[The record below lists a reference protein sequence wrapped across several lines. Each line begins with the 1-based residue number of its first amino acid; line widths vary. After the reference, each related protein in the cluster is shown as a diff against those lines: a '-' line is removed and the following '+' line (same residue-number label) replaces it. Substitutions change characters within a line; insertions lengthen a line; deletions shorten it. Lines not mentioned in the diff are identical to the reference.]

1 MRRIGIAL
9 LLAAGLTALVRP
21 ASAQAPAAAT
31 ETVSAFGDVLE
42 VRVVNLEVVVTDAEG
57 KRVPGLQRGD
67 FRLLVD
73 GKAVPIHYFT
83 EVREG
88 QALSPEADSETAAAS
103 PPALAEGGS
112 VGTSYLVFIDNLFSL
127 RVRRDEVLKSLKEEV
142 ARMGPE
148 DRMAIVAY
156 DGKRLERL
164 SPWSGSAAELTSAI
178 DAAMALKAHGI
189 EEKAELGSMESSRR
203 LSTFLPAIGT
213 VGNAPGSS
221 TPSGARTREMDLD
234 QIAYAQRLADRLERS
249 VMASVSAL
257 RAFSSAPGRKV
268 MLLLAGGWPY
278 APGSYATNHF
288 GPIYDPRLPWRN
300 EHYAPLTDTANRL
313 GYTIYPVDVPGLEAV
328 GPDASSA
335 VSTFGEWDVR
345 EEEVHSALTYIAS
358 RTGGLALI
366 NAARRTALGRVQ
378 ADTRSYYWLG
388 ISPSWRQDDQRH
400 RMQVEVLRPGL
411 KVRSRHSVLDLS
423 RQAEVT
429 MMVEHALLFGGAGTA
444 QMPMQAG
451 KPARSGR
458 KEMEL
463 PVSLAIPLSSITVL
477 PVDRKYATDLEL
489 RFAAMD
495 ERGDRSDVPVIPL
508 HLTFDTPPP
517 AGGGHIRYD
526 TVLKLRRIEQHL
538 IATLYDPLSGKI
550 TTAEIDVKP

>member
-1 MRRIGIAL
+1 MRRIGTAL

-21 ASAQAPAAAT
+21 ASAQSPAAST
-31 ETVSAFGDVLE
+31 EPVSAFGDILE

-73 GKAVPIHYFT
+73 GKEVPIHYFT

-88 QALSPEADSETAAAS
+88 QALSPEATAEAAPAA
-103 PPALAEGGS
+103 PPALSESGP
-112 VGTSYLVFIDNLFSL
+112 VGTSYLVFIDDLFSL

-142 ARMGPE
+142 ARLGPE

-164 SPWSGSAAELTSAI
+164 CAWTGSPAELTAAI
-178 DAAMALKAHGI
+178 DAAMARKAHGI
-189 EEKAELGSMESSRR
+189 EQRAEVQAMESSRR
-203 LSTFLPAIGT
+203 LSTNLPAIGT
-213 VGNAPGSS
+213 VQNAPDSS
-221 TPSGARTREMDLD
+221 NPSGARTSRLDLD
-234 QIAYAQRLADRLERS
+234 QLAYAQQLTDRIERA
-249 VMASVSAL
+249 VMAAVSTL
-257 RAFSSAPGRKV
+257 RAFGSAPGRKV
-268 MLLLAGGWPY
+268 MMLLAGGWPY
-278 APGSYATNHF
+278 SPGAFAANTF
-288 GPIYDPRLPWRN
+288 GPIYDARLPWN
-300 EHYAPLTDTANRL
+300 KEVFAPLTDTANRL
-313 GYTIYPVDVPGLEAV
+313 GYTIYPVDVPGLEAA

-335 VSTFGEWDVR
+335 VSSFGEWDVR
-345 EEEVHSALTYIAS
+345 EDEVHSALAYIAS

-366 NAARRTALGRVQ
+366 NAARRTPLARAQ

-388 ISPSWRQDDQRH
+388 ISPSWRQNDQRH
-400 RMQVEVLRPGL
+400 RMQIEVKRPGL
-411 KVRSRHSVLDLS
+411 KARSRHSVLDLS
-423 RQAEVT
+423 RQTEVT

-444 QMPMQAG
+444 TMPMEVG
-451 KPARSGR
+451 EPERSGR
-458 KEMEL
+458 KEMEV

-477 PVDRKYATDLEL
+477 PVDRKYSTDLEL

-495 ERGDRSDVPVIPL
+495 EHGDRSDVPMIPL

-526 TVLKLRRIEQHL
+526 TRVKLRRIEQHL
-538 IATLYDPLSGKI
+538 IATLFDPLSGRI
-550 TTAEIDVKP
+550 TTAEVDVAP

>member
-1 MRRIGIAL
+1 MRRIGTAL
-9 LLAAGLTALVRP
+9 LLAAGLSAS
-21 ASAQAPAAAT
+21 ASAQVAEP
-31 ETVSAFGDVLE
+31 VSAFGEVVD
-42 VRVVNLEVVVTDAEG
+42 VRVVNLEVAVTDAEG
-57 KRVPGLQRGD
+57 RRVPGLQRGD

-73 GKAVPIHYFT
+73 GKEVPIHYFT

-88 QALSPEADSETAAAS
+88 QALVPEAASGTAPAA
-103 PPALAEGGS
+103 PPALTESGP

-142 ARMGPE
+142 ARLGPE
-148 DRMAIVAY
+148 DRMAIVVY

-164 SPWSGSAAELTSAI
+164 SPWTGSAAELTAAL
-178 DAAMALKAHGI
+178 DAAMARKAHGI
-189 EEKAELGSMESSRR
+189 EQKAELNAMESSRR
-203 LSTFLPAIGT
+203 LSTNLPAAGT
-213 VGNAPGSS
+213 VQNAPDVSPG
-221 TPSGARTREMDLD
+221 GAGTRPLDLD
-234 QIAYAQRLADRLERS
+234 QIAYAQQVTDRLERA
-249 VMASVSAL
+249 VMAAVSTL
-257 RAFSSAPGRKV
+257 RAFGSAPGRKV

-278 APGSYATNHF
+278 SPSGYAGNTF
-288 GPIYDPRLPWRN
+288 GPVYDPRLPWHK
-300 EHYAPLTDTANRL
+300 EHFAPLTDTANRL

-345 EEEVHSALTYIAS
+345 EDEIHSALTYIAS

-366 NAARRTALGRVQ
+366 NAGRRNALARAQ

-388 ISPSWRQDDQRH
+388 ISPSWRQNDQRH
-400 RMQVEVLRPGL
+400 QMKVEVLRPGL
-411 KVRSRHSVLDLS
+411 KVRSRHGVLDLS
-423 RQAEVT
+423 RQTEVT

-444 QMPMQAG
+444 KMSMEVG

-458 KEMEL
+458 KEIEV

-495 ERGDRSDVPVIPL
+495 EHGDRSEVPLIPL
-508 HLTFDTPPP
+508 HLSFDTPPP
-517 AGGGHIRYD
+517 ASGGHIRYD
-526 TVLKLRRIEQHL
+526 TKLKLRRIEQHL
-538 IATLYDPLSGKI
+538 IATLFDPLSGKI
-550 TTAEIDVKP
+550 TTAEIDIAP

>member
-9 LLAAGLTALVRP
+9 LFAVGLIASFRP
-21 ASAQAPAAAT
+21 ASAQGPAASS
-31 ETVSAFGDVLE
+31 EPVSAFGEILE

-73 GKAVPIHYFT
+73 GKEVPIHYFT

-88 QALSPEADSETAAAS
+88 QALSPEAATAEAPAAS
-103 PPALAEGGS
+103 SSLVDSGP
-112 VGTSYLVFIDNLFSL
+112 VGTSYLVFIDDLFSL

-142 ARMGPE
+142 ARLGPE

-164 SPWSGSAAELTSAI
+164 SPWSGSAAELTSAL
-178 DAAMALKAHGI
+178 DAAMARKAHGI
-189 EEKAELGSMESSRR
+189 EQLAERNAMESSRR
-203 LSTFLPAIGT
+203 LSTNLPAIGS
-213 VGNAPGSS
+213 VQNAPDVSPG
-221 TPSGARTREMDLD
+221 GAGTRPMDLD
-234 QIAYAQRLADRLERS
+234 QIAYTRQLTDRLERA
-249 VMASVSAL
+249 VMAAVSTL
-257 RAFSSAPGRKV
+257 RAFASAPGRKV

-278 APGSYATNHF
+278 SPSGYASNTF
-288 GPIYDPRLPWRN
+288 GPVYDPRLPWHK
-300 EHYAPLTDTANRL
+300 EHFAPLTDTANRL
-313 GYTIYPVDVPGLEAV
+313 GYTIYPVDVPGLEPV

-345 EEEVHSALTYIAS
+345 EDEIHSALTYIAS

-366 NAARRTALGRVQ
+366 NAARRTALGRAQ

-388 ISPSWRQDDQRH
+388 VSPSWRQNDQRH

-411 KVRSRHSVLDLS
+411 KVRSRHGVLDLS
-423 RQAEVT
+423 RQTEVT

-444 QMPMQAG
+444 KMAMQLG

-458 KEMEL
+458 KEMEV

-495 ERGDRSDVPVIPL
+495 ERGDRSDVPLIPL

-517 AGGGHIRYD
+517 TGGGHIRYD
-526 TVLKLRRIEQHL
+526 TRLKLRRIEQHL

-550 TTAEIDVKP
+550 TTAEIDVAP

>member
-1 MRRIGIAL
+1 MRRIGTAL
-9 LLAAGLTALVRP
+9 FLAASLTASFRP
-21 ASAQAPAAAT
+21 ASAQAPAASS
-31 ETVSAFGDVLE
+31 EPVSAFGDVVD

-57 KRVPGLQRGD
+57 RRVPSLERGD

-73 GKAVPIHYFT
+73 GKEVPIHYFT

-88 QALSPEADSETAAAS
+88 QAVAPEAAPGEAPAAPLAMADSG
-103 PPALAEGGS
+103 P

-142 ARMGPE
+142 ARLGPQ

-164 SPWSGSAAELTSAI
+164 SPWSGSAAELTAAL
-178 DAAMALKAHGI
+178 DAAMTRKARGI
-189 EEKAELGSMESSRR
+189 EHKAELAAMESSRR
-203 LSTFLPAIGT
+203 LSTNLPAIGT
-213 VGNAPGSS
+213 VQNAPDVSPG
-221 TPSGARTREMDLD
+221 GAGTRPLDLD
-234 QIAYAQRLADRLERS
+234 QIAYTQQVTDRLERA
-249 VMASVSAL
+249 VMAAVSTL
-257 RAFSSAPGRKV
+257 RAFASAPGRKV

-278 APGSYATNHF
+278 SASGYASNSF
-288 GPIYDPRLPWRN
+288 GPVYDPRLPWHK
-300 EHYAPLTDTANRL
+300 EHFAPLTDTANRL
-313 GYTIYPVDVPGLEAV
+313 GYTIYPVDVPGLESV

-345 EEEVHSALTYIAS
+345 EDEIHSALTYIAS

-366 NAARRTALGRVQ
+366 NAGRRTALARAQ

-388 ISPSWRQDDQRH
+388 VSPSWRQNDQRH
-400 RMQVEVLRPGL
+400 QMKVEVLRPGL
-411 KVRSRHSVLDLS
+411 KARSRHSVLDLS
-423 RQAEVT
+423 RQTEVT

-444 QMPMQAG
+444 KMSMQVG

-458 KEMEL
+458 KEMEV
-463 PVSLAIPLSSITVL
+463 PISLTIPLSSVTVL
-477 PVDRKYATDLEL
+477 PVDGKYSTDLEL

-495 ERGDRSDVPVIPL
+495 EHGDRSDVPLIPL
-508 HLTFDTPPP
+508 HLSFDTPPP

-526 TVLKLRRIEQHL
+526 TRLKLRRIEQHL
-538 IATLYDPLSGKI
+538 IATLFDPLSGKI
-550 TTAEIDVKP
+550 TTAAVAVAP